1 MTAFAFG
8 RLARVNTFHRSPGN
22 SVTLEHPFST
32 APPEQSTVIRAEA
45 PYAVIDC
52 SLLAL
57 RPHTLIKSYSLIT
70 AVGRVPGFLCARQE
84 TTPHRNTHVRHHGQ
98 LGAPRPTQNEEG
110 QPQAPQVAP

>member
-1 MTAFAFG
+1 MSLMTAFAFG

-70 AVGRVPGFLCARQE
+70 AVGRVPGFFMREAGNHTAPKHSRE
-84 TTPHRNTHVRHHGQ
+84 
-98 LGAPRPTQNEEG
+98 APRPTRGTKTN
-110 QPQAPQVAP
+110 PK